1 LSCIAHKYSP
11 ALPHFSTALPHH
23 RLVQND
29 SFRQMLGMRFVPQ
42 VVCRFAV
49 AFALSSGVLVASA
62 SQSDAASPPAAP
74 PQQPTVAAPSP
85 RFLVGSARVL
95 DGDTIDLAT
104 REHGIVR
111 IRLEGIDAPEG
122 GQRCSLRWYGTWDC
136 GRAATTAL
144 TQIVRDRTVTCDD
157 RGPDKYGRTLSICM
171 IDNRDINAE
180 MVRIGLAWAYV
191 RYSSLYVTQ
200 EKDARDAKAGVWQA
214 ATQAPWDWRAAQ
226 KSGQGSPQAA
236 AQPQPLIGKVPAQP
250 AQAQPAQATADQRP
264 QGCNIKGNVTKG
276 GRIYHT
282 PESPWYE
289 RVKMSLGF
297 GRRWFCS
304 ETEAQAAGWRPAVSA
319 AQP

>member
-1 LSCIAHKYSP
+1 LTHQ
-11 ALPHFSTALPHH
+11 
-23 RLVQND
+23 RLAPND
-29 SFRQMLGMRFVPQ
+29 SFQHLLNMRFVLQ
-42 VVCRFAV
+42 VVSQMSV

-62 SQSDAASPPAAP
+62 SSADAASPPAPSSMQP
-74 PQQPTVAAPSP
+74 PIAAPSP

-122 GQRCSLRWYGTWDC
+122 GQRCHLKWYGTWDC

-144 TQIVRDRTVTCDD
+144 TQMVRDRTVTCDD
-157 RGPDKYGRTLSICM
+157 RGPDKYGRTLGVCTV
-171 IDNRDINAE
+171 DNRDINAE
-180 MVRIGLAWAYV
+180 MVRIGLAWAFV
-191 RYSSLYVTQ
+191 RYSAMYAAQ
-200 EKDARDAKAGVWQA
+200 EKDARDAKVGVWQA
-214 ATQAPWDWRAAQ
+214 QTQAPWDWRAAQ
-226 KSGQGSPQAA
+226 KSGRDVPQDAA
-236 AQPQPLIGKVPAQP
+236 AKPQPLIGKQPAKPAQM
-250 AQAQPAQATADQRP
+250 TAEQRP
-264 QGCNIKGNVTKG
+264 DGCDIKGNVTKS

-282 PESPWYE
+282 PQSPWYE

-304 ETEAQAAGWRPAVSA
+304 ETEAQAAGWRPAVQV